1 MTTAAETPQVDA
13 AEVYSRIG
21 RLEGEVSQMN
31 ERLSRIETRLDR
43 LIFFLFGIGATFAI
57 AQVAILVKLF
67 LG

>member
-43 LIFFLFGIGATFAI
+43 LIFSLFGIGATFAI